1 MRWSICWKC
10 MLPAICLLTL
20 VGCAKR
26 KMIPGIPLMPPPTI
40 ATPGDS
46 QQPVPESKANTVEKS
61 AQETNRLLLQNPRFT
76 LSPGAH
82 SPKDVRQMGM
92 ITVPVNV
99 RSENAHLDSVVAIQ
113 NVLKALG
120 TTELFFRCPDRMRAG
135 SAEQCRFTTG
145 RSLGNHFI
153 DQLQSQGMTPSEAS
167 AYTIMVQA
175 DLTSPAENAFEIHTG
190 EEPPTKSSLG
200 EKVWRVVPRNPGDY
214 TLEVRVALSA
224 STASAGY
231 VRGIPVVLFHSVSV
245 LARNSLL
252 NKYWPVTIGSLV
264 ALTVFSCI
272 GWMLWRHH
280 RPFAVPPAS
289 SASTP
294 NSRLCSAL
302 DAEAP
307 SPLLSPTVNTAFF
320 ERPYRLGLVG
330 GPGA

>member
-1 MRWSICWKC
+1 MRESICWKC
-10 MLPAICLLTL
+10 MIPAVCLLTL
-20 VGCAKR
+20 MGCAKR

-46 QQPVPESKANTVEKS
+46 QRPAPESKANTAEES
-61 AQETNRLLLQNPRFT
+61 APEANRLLLQNPSFS
-76 LSPGAH
+76 LSPGTR
-82 SPKDVRQMGM
+82 SPKDVRQMRT

-99 RSENAHLDSVVAIQ
+99 RSEKAHLDSVVAIQ

-135 SAEQCRFTTG
+135 SAEQCRFSTG

-153 DQLQSQGMTPSEAS
+153 DQLQSQGMTPSEAG

-214 TLEVRVALSA
+214 MLEVRVALSA
-224 STASAGY
+224 MTATAGY
-231 VRGIPVVLFHSVSV
+231 VQGIPVVLFHSVSV
-245 LARNSLL
+245 VARNSLL

-264 ALTVFSCI
+264 ALTVFSYI

-280 RPFAVPPAS
+280 RPSAVPPAS
-289 SASTP
+289 SASTS

-302 DAEAP
+302 DAEEP
-307 SPLLSPTVNTAFF
+307 SPLLSPTV
-320 ERPYRLGLVG
+320 YRDH
-330 GPGA
+330 A